1 MVFWLSPCHPSD
13 RRFPRSVDH
22 YRRDSSP
29 SAIFGNPTVNDYS
42 SYYRDA
48 FGHSRS
54 LRAWLAEEETKYV
67 VAIQE
72 RLELI
77 KRWGPREDAVDP

>member
-1 MVFWLSPCHPSD
+1 MVFWLSLCHPSD

-22 YRRDSSP
+22 LAVILLLRP
-29 SAIFGNPTVNDYS
+29 FSATLNGYS

-54 LRAWLAEEETKYV
+54 LRAWLAEEEARYV
-67 VAIQE
+67 VAVQE

-77 KRWGPREDAVDP
+77 KKWGPREDAVDP

>member
-1 MVFWLSPCHPSD
+1 MP
-13 RRFPRSVDH
+13 PRPTIVSLAVLITIAVILLL
-22 YRRDSSP
+22 RP
-29 SAIFGNPTVNDYS
+29 FSATLNGYS

-54 LRAWLAEEETKYV
+54 LRTWLAEEEARYV
-67 VAIQE
+67 VAVQE

-77 KRWGPREDAVDP
+77 KKWGPREDAVDP